1 MEVEVQ
7 QLIIQVLAVVVVL
20 QSQVDKVVQEHQV
33 QELVVE
39 VEMVVPEQ
47 LQLLQVHQ

>member
-20 QSQVDKVVQEHQV
+20 QSQVDKVVQEHQL

-39 VEMVVPEQ
+39 VEMVVVAEVVMVDH
-47 LQLLQVHQ
+47 L